1 MAKSRINFVGKRN
14 VRLLVI
20 ENIVPNLGGQNRGG
34 TWKCLCDCGNTFIVE
49 GHRLKDRESCGCL
62 WKENMKK
69 ASQIKRKF
77 SKATVSAQYQRY
89 KTTCKEKNR
98 KPLSRSD
105 WEGIVFKPCIYCGK
119 IDIRNVAAGL
129 GYQHKECGKNLDFQ
143 DIKKYE
149 LPINGI
155 DRIDSSVGYVISNC
169 VPCCWACNTMKMDH
183 SVNDFFSKIKQI
195 HEYRYSR
202 AP

>member
-98 KPLSRSD
+98 KQQYRFPKTCKNVGTLSTNYHYKK
-105 WEGIVFKPCIYCGK
+105 FK
-119 IDIRNVAAGL
+119 
-129 GYQHKECGKNLDFQ
+129 
-143 DIKKYE
+143 
-149 LPINGI
+149 
-155 DRIDSSVGYVISNC
+155 
-169 VPCCWACNTMKMDH
+169 
-183 SVNDFFSKIKQI
+183 
-195 HEYRYSR
+195 
-202 AP
+202 